1 MIAMQYSFA
10 LPADYDMAIVE
21 RRVADK
27 GHALDGHAPLV
38 LKAYNATR
46 RGDAATASSEN
57 LYAPF
62 YLWKDTAGMNDF
74 LCGPGFAGLVAS
86 FGWPVVRHWPLV
98 LADAMAPD
106 ARGAAFAVRQVER
119 IAAFSDL
126 GALRERE
133 ARAAGEALEQGAL
146 VAVAAFEPATWS
158 LVRFRAWPSA
168 QPLPQGGEVQAY
180 QVLHVSHPPANR

>member
-21 RRVADK
+21 RRVRDK
-27 GHALDGHAPLV
+27 GRGLDDHAPLI
-38 LKAYNATR
+38 LKAYNVAR
-46 RGDAATASSEN
+46 RGDATGSNEN

-98 LADAMAPD
+98 LASGMAPD
-106 ARGAAFAVRQVER
+106 ARGVAFAVREVER
-119 IAAFSDL
+119 VAAFSDL
-126 GALRERE
+126 AALRARE
-133 ARAAGEALEQGAL
+133 ARAAQEALAQGAL
-146 VAVAAFEPATWS
+146 VAIAAFEPATWS
-158 LVRFRAWPSA
+158 LVRFRAWQSA

-180 QVLHVSHPPANR
+180 QVLHISHPPANR